1 MHDLIA
7 EKIRQGESDEEIRK
21 AVMGNGYSRA
31 FADKL
36 IADTREDLPRMNQ
49 VLAQRTLY
57 QESVRAY
64 EVAERRAVRKHEQS
78 QWLVTLIIGL
88 ALLALG
94 VAITAGTYWM
104 AGPGGT
110 FYVSGGLIFFGLLA
124 VAKGIYHR
132 IRWW

>member
-1 MHDLIA
+1 MHDFIA
-7 EKIRQGESDEEIRK
+7 DQIRQGESEEAIRQ
-21 AVMGNGYSRA
+21 AVMGQGYSRA

-36 IADTREDLPRMNQ
+36 IADTKQDLPRMNQ
-49 VLAQRTLY
+49 VQAQRALY

-64 EVAERRAVRKHEQS
+64 ESAERRAVRKYEQS
-78 QWLVTLIIGL
+78 RWLVTILIGL

-94 VAITAGTYWM
+94 LAITAGTYWM

-110 FYVSGGLIFFGLLA
+110 FYVAGGLIFFGLLA
-124 VAKGIYHR
+124 VGKGIYHR